1 MTEAKRSFTHIP
13 NDINWYAV
21 YTKPRWEKKV
31 AATLQEMGIEN
42 YCPLVKTLKQWSDRK
57 KIVLEPLFKSYVFV
71 QISDAEKWSLT
82 KINGILNLVLW
93 LGKPAI
99 IKDEEIIV
107 IKKFLNS
114 FTDIQIVPNEK
125 LEIKSR
131 VRVKNGI
138 FMDYKGVL
146 IELQGNRAKVRLEWM
161 GIQMDAKFEKGNLE
175 TFM

>member
-1 MTEAKRSFTHIP
+1 VTEDKRSFTQLS
-13 NDINWYAV
+13 NDMNWYAV

-31 AATLQEMGIEN
+31 AATLEEMGIEN

-71 QISDAEKWSLT
+71 HISDAEKWSLT

-99 IKDEEIIV
+99 IKEEEIIV

-114 FTDIQIVPNEK
+114 FTDIQVVPNEK

-131 VRVKNGI
+131 VRVKNGL

-146 IELQGNRAKVRLEWM
+146 IELYGNRAKVRLECM